1 MQPLEID
8 SAVFCDGAHYTIISR
23 ENSSILTCPVTSG
36 AGGYTLNRVGGSEID
51 REIGGLT
58 GHAACIA
65 VDVPTWC
72 RIAGDPLD
80 AVADAL
86 ADLLDETPTRFELE
100 QLAAASPSLTAN
112 TPGIPVFPGGIAPAA
127 NSYTLAGCCR
137 AALVRGLSSPE
148 LYATALMGPT
158 RPTRASWRASP
169 PSRASAPARSPTRAR
184 RPAAPRGPRAR
195 ARGTVPPG
203 AGRRS
208 RAGASRSG
216 TSVHMTAARPYHQGN
231 IHSAAASPRRLPLRS
246 CAMEHIVLEY
256 DESTRTALVVA
267 TSNKREP
274 VLSGHASPYIVAD
287 GYDFESRSW
296 GAGHYFTDIAAAKID
311 YERSCRHSYPLAE
324 GRLRDDE
331 FCTIRWCREDVATA
345 LSEYLSYPIPAT
357 KKNIDDV
364 VGQLMAHGSFQDR
377 SIEDGWETISAI
389 IDEDALD
396 LGLSTKQG
404 VDFYRDAFGHW
415 NSTEAIV
422 WPSSEGDAAFVMAV
436 PADSEDGDL
445 AVYKI
450 DACLIGDDE
459 ITIDDIER
467 LGGKRELCVYKHGF
481 DGIEAIRNF
490 ANRVA
495 VDRFDERFGVNN
507 LYGELPDLAPTLR
520 KVTEGA
526 RTAVQQPRDPQAIA
540 AAALSAAEGGAK
552 TAVEHVGN
560 KH

>member
-1 MQPLEID
+1 MQQPEID

-36 AGGYTLNRVGGSEID
+36 AGGYTLNRVEGRDID
-51 REIGGLT
+51 REIDRLT

-86 ADLLDETPTRFELE
+86 ADLLTEAPTRFELE
-100 QLAAASPSLTAN
+100 RLAAASPVLTAN
-112 TPGIPVFPGGIAPAA
+112 TPGIPVFPAGIAPAA

-137 AALVRGLSSPE
+137 SALVRGLSSPE
-148 LYATALMGPT
+148 LY
-158 RPTRASWRASP
+158 
-169 PSRASAPARSPTRAR
+169 
-184 RPAAPRGPRAR
+184 
-195 ARGTVPPG
+195 
-203 AGRRS
+203 
-208 RAGASRSG
+208 
-216 TSVHMTAARPYHQGN
+216 
-231 IHSAAASPRRLPLRS
+231 
-246 CAMEHIVLEY
+246 
-256 DESTRTALVVA
+256 RTALTA
-267 TSNKREP
+267 AGAAI
-274 VLSGHASPYIVAD
+274 SG
-287 GYDFESRSW
+287 E
-296 GAGHYFTDIAAAKID
+296 
-311 YERSCRHSYPLAE
+311 
-324 GRLRDDE
+324 
-331 FCTIRWCREDVATA
+331 
-345 LSEYLSYPIPAT
+345 
-357 KKNIDDV
+357 
-364 VGQLMAHGSFQDR
+364 DR

-396 LGLSTKQG
+396 LGLSTRQG

-422 WPSSEGDAAFVMAV
+422 WPNSEGDAAFVMAV

-459 ITIDDIER
+459 ITVDDIER

-495 VDRFDERFGVNN
+495 VDRFDERFVVNN

-526 RTAVQQPRDPQAIA
+526 RTAAQEPRDPQAIA
-540 AAALSAAEGGAK
+540 AAALSAAEGGANG
-552 TAVEHVGN
+552 AVEHVGN